1 MDGLK
6 FTAAAWQAWASAI
19 VLAGV
24 AFGFVWEK
32 WNRGLVA
39 AAGALLLIVI
49 GAAKW
54 HHLASYIDWP
64 MLALVVGMTAMAG
77 VAQKA
82 GLPAYAAVKL
92 MRAGKGSPRITA
104 ALLVALTGA
113 AGALLDSVAAV
124 LTLVPVGLQL
134 GALLGIKRGPLL
146 FGQMLAAAIGGAAT
160 MNGSPVNMMI
170 AAEGHFTYLMLL
182 LHVGLPA
189 ALLVALMA
197 AAVAAAYPHRAR
209 PDLVQVAT
217 EWRPRAW
224 QRDPV
229 LLRNAAIA
237 LGAAW
242 LAFALHHFLPV
253 HPGWVALAV
262 AVVLVAASRKRYD
275 TRELVDDADWR
286 TLLAL
291 AGLFVIGGAL
301 ADTGAA
307 AALAHR
313 AAELSAGSLPL
324 LAGLTLWLSAVLAAA
339 LGPLPVAA
347 LLVQL
352 VPALGAVLPEANAA
366 ALHPLWW
373 ALALGTALGA
383 AATPL
388 GAPGHVAALTLA
400 ARTKEASTAADF
412 LKWSIP
418 AAFAGLMLATVYL
431 LLL

>member
-1 MDGLK
+1 
-6 FTAAAWQAWASAI
+6 
-19 VLAGV
+19 
-24 AFGFVWEK
+24 
-32 WNRGLVA
+32 
-39 AAGALLLIVI
+39 
-49 GAAKW
+49 
-54 HHLASYIDWP
+54 
-64 MLALVVGMTAMAG
+64 
-77 VAQKA
+77 
-82 GLPAYAAVKL
+82 
-92 MRAGKGSPRITA
+92 
-104 ALLVALTGA
+104 
-113 AGALLDSVAAV
+113 
-124 LTLVPVGLQL
+124 
-134 GALLGIKRGPLL
+134 
-146 FGQMLAAAIGGAAT
+146 
-160 MNGSPVNMMI
+160 
-170 AAEGHFTYLMLL
+170 
-182 LHVGLPA
+182 
-189 ALLVALMA
+189 
-197 AAVAAAYPHRAR
+197 
-209 PDLVQVAT
+209 
-217 EWRPRAW
+217 
-224 QRDPV
+224 
-229 LLRNAAIA
+229 
-237 LGAAW
+237 
-242 LAFALHHFLPV
+242 
-253 HPGWVALAV
+253 V

>member
-1 MDGLK
+1 MNGI
-6 FTAAAWQAWASAI
+6 ASQAVSWQAWASAA

-32 WNRGLVA
+32 WNRGIVA
-39 AAGALLLIVI
+39 VAGALLLLAA

-54 HHLASYIDWP
+54 PHLASYIDWP
-64 MLALVVGMTAMAG
+64 TLALIAGMTALAG
-77 VAQKA
+77 ISQKSGLIAWTAVTVA
-82 GLPAYAAVKL
+82 
-92 MRAGKGSPRITA
+92 RSGKGSPRATA
-104 ALLVALTGA
+104 ALLIALTGA
-113 AGALLDSVAAV
+113 AAALLDSVASV

-134 GALLGIKRGPLL
+134 AALLGMRRGPLL
-146 FGQMLAAAIGGAAT
+146 FGQMLAAALGGSAT
-160 MNGSPVNMMI
+160 MNGSPVNMLI
-170 AAEGHFTYLMLL
+170 AAEGHFTYMQLL

-189 ALLVALMA
+189 AALILLLTA
-197 AAVAAAYPHRAR
+197 AAALTYPNRAR
-209 PDLVQVAT
+209 PDLVQVAP
-217 EWRPRAW
+217 ELRPRAW

-229 LLRNAAIA
+229 LLRGSAIA
-237 LGAAW
+237 LGATW
-242 LAFALHHFLPV
+242 LAFVLHHFLPV
-253 HPGWVALAV
+253 HPGWIALIAAAV
-262 AVVLVAASRKRYD
+262 LLAAAGRKRYD
-275 TRELVDDADWR
+275 VRELADDVDWR

-324 LAGLTLWLSAVLAAA
+324 LAGLLLWLSAVLSAA

-352 VPALGAVLPEANAA
+352 IPALGAAMPGADAA

-373 ALALGTALGA
+373 ALALGSALGA

-388 GAPGHVAALTLA
+388 GAPGHVAALALA
-400 ARTKEASTAADF
+400 ARHKESAYVADF
-412 LKWSIP
+412 LKWSVP
-418 AAFAGLMLATVYL
+418 AAFAGLAL
-431 LLL
+431 LTFALLH